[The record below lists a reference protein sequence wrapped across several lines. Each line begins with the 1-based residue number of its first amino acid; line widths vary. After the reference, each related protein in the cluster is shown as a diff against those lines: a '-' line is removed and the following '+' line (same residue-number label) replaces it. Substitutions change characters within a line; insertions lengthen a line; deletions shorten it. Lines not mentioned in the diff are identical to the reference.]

1 MDTGRKRTAPE
12 GANGAGGPKRA
23 RESETTGVGSKSKP
37 CTKFFSTAGCPFG
50 ATRSAEKF
58 GDSGFGGR
66 SGGGGGFGDSGFGG
80 PIRRRWRIRRPQG
93 LAAQVVVGQVLVVL
107 VVSAILVPDGSV
119 AVLAQVVS
127 VVLAQVVSVAL
138 ATRTHGR
145 LLQVIAGIKLWTS

>member
-1 MDTGRKRTAPE
+1 MVDLTPSVAGIAVQTMGAQVDSVDVVVLADQVVAADMAILDLVAQAVVGMDVLVVEDSVTQGLVVGQVAVEDLVTQDSV
-12 GANGAGGPKRA
+12 ANQAA
-23 RESETTGVGSKSKP
+23 VEDS
-37 CTKFFSTAGCPFG
+37 
-50 ATRSAEKF
+50 AT
-58 GDSGFGGR
+58 
-66 SGGGGGFGDSGFGG
+66 
-80 PIRRRWRIRRPQG
+80 QG